1 MVSGGGGQM
10 TSAKVR
16 SILRKYQMPE
26 ADNRTTRPQDYGPE
40 AAKPRAVADY
50 KTTDH
55 SKTLKC

>member
-1 MVSGGGGQM
+1 M